1 MAAGY
6 QEWEYKIVWKSYGQ
20 ESSDGKVRNK
30 LSTRGFNELGKE
42 GWELINIHNND
53 PQDTMERFTQYYF
66 KKEIK

>member
-30 LSTRGFNELGKE
+30 LSTRGFDELGKE
-42 GWELINIHNND
+42 GWELVSA
-53 PQDTMERFTQYYF
+53 TSKKLYF
-66 KKEIK
+66 KRPVLVE